1 MYMKPSKLDG
11 WCLGAP
17 KRLCMLSVVSLNFL
31 RYSWLIDAGHAD
43 RPAAIVDLDFLSKL
57 WHNQHGLNQWR
68 ASEFSFGVIAQ
79 ESPSWAGRSSSR
91 GSRSPEAET
100 VCRDCLH
107 ILTAEATKFWKF
119 RTIRHL
125 PDSWPDPVTV
135 RLSDTLWG
143 LAPVLAPPWD

>member
-1 MYMKPSKLDG
+1 MAGVSGPQKDCVCCP
-11 WCLGAP
+11 
-17 KRLCMLSVVSLNFL
+17 LSAWIFFDIADLSTQAMQIDPLL
-31 RYSWLIDAGHAD
+31 SWTLIFYQNCG
-43 RPAAIVDLDFLSKL
+43 IY
-57 WHNQHGLNQWR
+57 NQHGLNQWR

-107 ILTAEATKFWKF
+107 ILTAEAIKFWKF

-135 RLSDTLWG
+135 RLSDTMWG